1 MGEAAHCAI
10 IGAGATGVELAAELH
25 KTTRDLGAYTLDNT
39 DIDKLIRINLIE
51 AAPRL
56 LLALPEH
63 LAKSTEE
70 FLRKLGTG
78 IHTTTRVVAVH
89 AGKVEIETGD
99 TIPAELI
106 VWAAGIKAPDFA
118 ISAHKRRSMS
128 ASSMSVAISEATDE
142 QNRILRK
149 FAGRGTSQRTFFLAR
164 QDATLN

>member
-39 DIDKLIRINLIE
+39 DIDKLINRFDE
-51 AAPRL
+51 AAPRS

-149 FAGRGTSQRTFFLAR
+149 FAEEGRRSALSFWLGRMLH
-164 QDATLN
+164 